1 VENLGDTSYDAVYV
15 GIKGITAANGSNI
28 PMDQMDEETKKLV
41 AQLMVS
47 AKK

>member
-1 VENLGDTSYDAVYV
+1 VYV
-15 GIKGITAANGSNI
+15 GIKGITAANGSNN